1 MFISKQ
7 EKTQMQESITYLLT
21 ETSKLH
27 THIVFLTGKIK
38 ALEEKKEE
46 AEKPKPKPTEEEL
59 KIELKKARQRSYAR
73 AYYQRKKERDQVL
86 HVGS

>member
-7 EKTQMQESITYLLT
+7 EKAQMQESITYLLR

-38 ALEEKKEE
+38 VLEEKKSDV
-46 AEKPKPKPTEEEL
+46 EKPKKLTEEEL
-59 KIELKKARQRSYAR
+59 KVELKKARQRSYAKT
-73 AYYQRKKERDQVL
+73 YYQRKKERDQVL